1 MPHRTIRTEQDLIDT
16 FKLLKTLDGPLTLQW
31 SKGLKRSLDQNDL
44 QFKWATEAAQQRG
57 DMTPAEVQR
66 EWKLRYGVPIL
77 RANNEQFR
85 AHYDKNM
92 KGWTYADKL
101 EAMEY
106 LPVSSILTVPQ
117 MSEYLNT
124 IQRECLEQGI
134 RLTDPEREAE

>member
-1 MPHRTIRTEQDLIDT
+1 MPHRVIASEQDLIDT
-16 FKLLKTLDGPLTLQW
+16 FKLLRNLDLPLTLQW
-31 SKGLKRSLDQNDL
+31 SKGRGRSLDQNAL

-57 DMTPAEVQR
+57 DMTPVEVQR

-101 EAMEY
+101 AAMEW

-117 MSEYLNT
+117 MTEYLET
-124 IQRECLEQGI
+124 IQRECTEQGI
-134 RLTDPEREAE
+134 RLTDPEAA